1 MSNRSGRGRGH
12 DTGGN
17 QRWAKIRLALVAFIF
32 VVALTVL
39 LIVPLLPTGQVT
51 LEVGDVARNDIR
63 APRRLEYISQIETDQ
78 ERERAAAAVN
88 DIFDPPETRVARQQ
102 ISRAQEI
109 LAFLNSVRQDT
120 YATPEQQIAW
130 VQAIPDIDLHQTL
143 SREKIQHIL
152 RMSDSEWDRVR
163 EEVVQVLEESM
174 STSIREDELAQAR
187 VDVSILADM
196 RMTDEEVATVSAL
209 VRGLLVPN
217 TFVNTERTEEA
228 QQQARDEIDLVSRT
242 FEAGEI
248 VLREGDTV
256 TELDLEALQALGLL
270 QNEVDWRQ
278 IGGALALVLLTTTI
292 LGMALYRYQPQPLL
306 MRTRHVALVAFLF
319 ILFVAIAKFMVPG
332 RTVLPYLYPAAALS
346 MLVAVL
352 LNPELAVFATL
363 LLAGL
368 VGNITANSLELA
380 AYAATGGLVSVL
392 MLRRVERVNA
402 FFRAGIYVGLT
413 NVVTILVFRLPS
425 GTTDSIG
432 MLTLIVVGLVNG
444 AVAAS
449 LTLAIF
455 FVVGNLLDI
464 TTALKLLELSQPSH
478 PLLRE
483 LLLKAPGTYHHTLL
497 VTSLAEQA
505 AESIGANAL
514 LTRVGAFYHD
524 VGKISR
530 PRFFTENQM
539 DGVNPHD
546 QLDPYTSA
554 AILLD
559 HVQAGIELAKRYQL
573 PSRVRAFIPEHQGD
587 SSVSF
592 MYQRAVQLA
601 GGDATQVD
609 ASRFRYVGP
618 KPQSRETAL
627 VMLAD
632 ITESMVRSKQPGSVE
647 ALEELVNRAI
657 KIRMEQG
664 QLDECDLTLRD
675 LRIIGRSFT
684 DTLKGLYHTRVEYPE
699 SAPVHSSVPK
709 ELVPPGKLPGAT
721 MAMEERAAPD
731 VPKSGSAFAEAFP
744 PSKPASR
751 AQNLPREQQQ
761 SS

>member
-1 MSNRSGRGRGH
+1 
-12 DTGGN
+12 
-17 QRWAKIRLALVAFIF
+17 
-32 VVALTVL
+32 
-39 LIVPLLPTGQVT
+39 
-51 LEVGDVARNDIR
+51 
-63 APRRLEYISQIETDQ
+63 
-78 ERERAAAAVN
+78 
-88 DIFDPPETRVARQQ
+88 
-102 ISRAQEI
+102 
-109 LAFLNSVRQDT
+109 
-120 YATPEQQIAW
+120 
-130 VQAIPDIDLHQTL
+130 
-143 SREKIQHIL
+143 
-152 RMSDSEWDRVR
+152 
-163 EEVVQVLEESM
+163 
-174 STSIREDELAQAR
+174 
-187 VDVSILADM
+187 
-196 RMTDEEVATVSAL
+196 
-209 VRGLLVPN
+209 
-217 TFVNTERTEEA
+217 
-228 QQQARDEIDLVSRT
+228 
-242 FEAGEI
+242 
-248 VLREGDTV
+248 
-256 TELDLEALQALGLL
+256 
-270 QNEVDWRQ
+270 
-278 IGGALALVLLTTTI
+278 
-292 LGMALYRYQPQPLL
+292 
-306 MRTRHVALVAFLF
+306 
-319 ILFVAIAKFMVPG
+319 
-332 RTVLPYLYPAAALS
+332 
-346 MLVAVL
+346 
-352 LNPELAVFATL
+352 
-363 LLAGL
+363 
-368 VGNITANSLELA
+368 
-380 AYAATGGLVSVL
+380 
-392 MLRRVERVNA
+392 VNA

-524 VGKISR
+524 IGKISR

-592 MYQRAVQLA
+592 MYQRAVKLA

-632 ITESMVRSKQPGSVE
+632 ITESMVRSKRPGSVDE
-647 ALEELVNRAI
+647 LEELVNRAI
-657 KIRMEQG
+657 KIRMDQG

-699 SAPVHSSVPK
+699 SVPLRSPVPK
-709 ELVPPGKLPGAT
+709 ELVPVAKPSGA
-721 MAMEERAAPD
+721 AMEEQAAVD
-731 VPKSGSAFAEAFP
+731 AQESDSAFAQAFS
-744 PSKPASR
+744 PSGTASR
-751 AQNLPREQQQ
+751 ARELPREE
-761 SS
+761 